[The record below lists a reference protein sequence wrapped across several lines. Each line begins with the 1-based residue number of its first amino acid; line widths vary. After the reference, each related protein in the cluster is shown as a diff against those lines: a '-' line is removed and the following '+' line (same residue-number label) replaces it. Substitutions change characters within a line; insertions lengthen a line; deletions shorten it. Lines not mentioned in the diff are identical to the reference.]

1 MHARS
6 EGVPLCSF
14 PRGGEQNEKMGFYCV
29 SLLLL
34 SCLLHLSLSTPIAIP
49 PTVLYGP
56 PGQCA
61 ADTANATDDT
71 LARLGSLLRER
82 VIPTLNKRCS
92 NEGYCE
98 GNPAQSCR
106 SIAIDNPEAASGEY
120 WVRTCSGEA
129 VRVYC
134 DMTSRCCGGNG
145 TSSEPGWMR
154 VANLDMTDPSHPCPA
169 GMFLDPDAPKRLCR
183 RRVAEGCKSIFFPT
197 YYLPYSKVCGR
208 AVAYQDGTAD
218 AFWQYSLDNTLTLD
232 NDFLDGMTITV
243 GYPRT
248 HVWSFA
254 VSNTEGGE
262 GADSVYACPCGRTD
276 VPTEGVVPPFVE
288 NEYFCESGT
297 ENGWGQ
303 FGVLYPEDPLWD
315 GEGCPENSNCCRLN
329 NPPWFCKDLGRQFR
343 NDFEVRLCGDEE
355 RGNEDIALE
364 IIELYVQ

>member
-1 MHARS
+1 MARFPHNYYPS
-6 EGVPLCSF
+6 SSSLSLFVTVDCVRPNNYYCPLVYHNYFVAISSQNKMLFLCTIIESTVYSYRMSALCYLLHKIGQRACSYACAYHIDFCACSF

-71 LARLGSLLRER
+71 LARLGSLLRDR
-82 VIPTLNKRCS
+82 VIPNLNKRCS

-134 DMTSRCCGGNG
+134 DMTNRCCGGNG

-154 VANLDMTDPSHPCPA
+154 VANRHDGPEPPVSSRDVFGS
-169 GMFLDPDAPKRLCR
+169 GRPK
-183 RRVAEGCKSIFFPT
+183 E
-197 YYLPYSKVCGR
+197 
-208 AVAYQDGTAD
+208 
-218 AFWQYSLDNTLTLD
+218 
-232 NDFLDGMTITV
+232 
-243 GYPRT
+243 
-248 HVWSFA
+248 
-254 VSNTEGGE
+254 
-262 GADSVYACPCGRTD
+262 
-276 VPTEGVVPPFVE
+276 
-288 NEYFCESGT
+288 
-297 ENGWGQ
+297 
-303 FGVLYPEDPLWD
+303 
-315 GEGCPENSNCCRLN
+315 
-329 NPPWFCKDLGRQFR
+329 
-343 NDFEVRLCGDEE
+343 
-355 RGNEDIALE
+355 AL
-364 IIELYVQ
+364 QATSS